1 MASSDTI
8 VVNGVPSGSFVINR
22 DSAVANKEIIDAM
35 YKNKKKMKKYNYG
48 GQTNPMNEN
57 IVVGDGEALMDN
69 SMVNQYGLGVMQMLN
84 QKPTAHE
91 SIDGLIASAQL
102 SNMQNFKG
110 GGYVSGAGNMMRET
124 GMPTMGYKRGGYVPK
139 MGNMM
144 RESNMPT
151 MGYNDGGYVNEY
163 EDGGMTNNLK
173 KVPSDNPGLGK
184 LPKMVRNKMGYMQ
197 DGGMTDD
204 PLNIGARM
212 SMGNQGQNMGMISG
226 EFGAQ
231 NIPPAWMQPAMPEI
245 QSPQQAA
252 AFQDMINKLMVE
264 EALKKAREAGEQVQ
278 PERIEMSN
286 EAYSLQDLIPQ
297 MNQEMSNMMQLPLY
311 RANNMSN
318 LGRGMIDR

>member
-48 GQTNPMNEN
+48 GQTNPMNES

-69 SMVNQYGLGVMQMLN
+69 SMVNQYGLGFMQMLN

-163 EDGGMTNNLK
+163 EDGGSVDPRDSVTNT
-173 KVPSDNPGLGK
+173 G
-184 LPKMVRNKMGYMQ
+184 
-197 DGGMTDD
+197 
-204 PLNIGARM
+204 I
-212 SMGNQGQNMGMISG
+212 NQGMISPF
-226 EFGAQ
+226 FGDTLPV
-231 NIPPAWMQPAMPEI
+231 PPAWMQPATEMVQTPEE
-245 QSPQQAA
+245 AA

-264 EALKKAREAGEQVQ
+264 EALKQARANGEQVEPVEIKI
-278 PERIEMSN
+278 PEDYPLETIDKKMQNRI
-286 EAYSLQDLIPQ
+286 QFPVV
-297 MNQEMSNMMQLPLY
+297 QEKNP
-311 RANNMSN
+311 MSN
-318 LGRGMIDR
+318 LGRSWIDR

>member
-102 SNMQNFKG
+102 SNMQNFK
-110 GGYVSGAGNMMRET
+110 
-124 GMPTMGYKRGGYVPK
+124 RGGYVPK

-163 EDGGMTNNLK
+163 EDGGSVDPRDSVTNT
-173 KVPSDNPGLGK
+173 G
-184 LPKMVRNKMGYMQ
+184 
-197 DGGMTDD
+197 
-204 PLNIGARM
+204 I
-212 SMGNQGQNMGMISG
+212 NQGMISPF
-226 EFGAQ
+226 FGDTLPV
-231 NIPPAWMQPAMPEI
+231 PPAWMQPATEMVQTPEE
-245 QSPQQAA
+245 AA

-264 EALKKAREAGEQVQ
+264 EALKQARANGEQVEPVEIKI
-278 PERIEMSN
+278 PEDYPLETIDKKMQNRI
-286 EAYSLQDLIPQ
+286 QFPVV
-297 MNQEMSNMMQLPLY
+297 QEKNP
-311 RANNMSN
+311 MSN
-318 LGRGMIDR
+318 LGRSWIDR